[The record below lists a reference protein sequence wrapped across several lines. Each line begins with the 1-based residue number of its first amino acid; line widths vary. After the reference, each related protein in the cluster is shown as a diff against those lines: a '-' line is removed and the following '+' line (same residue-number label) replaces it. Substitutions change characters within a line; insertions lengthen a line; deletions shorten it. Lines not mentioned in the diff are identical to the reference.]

1 MSLRV
6 KMLPDFRVRQR
17 DYLLEISRALT
28 EELNLPVLL
37 TRILR
42 ITVEM
47 LSGQAGFIA
56 LLDENQAGR
65 LPCIRACLRRFL
77 LTSRTGWQTC
87 PTISKVT
94 VSARL
99 R

>member
-1 MSLRV
+1 
-6 KMLPDFRVRQR
+6 MLPDFRVRQR

-56 LLDENQAGR
+56 LLDENQGWQIAVHQG
-65 LPCIRACLRRFL
+65 LPQALSLI
-77 LTSRTGWQTC
+77 SKTGWQTC

-94 VSARL
+94 VSARS